1 MCFKCGATAAIEGM
15 PAEQSPTSTETI
27 IDGWTAIDRLEVPS
41 EAFESF
47 IVERHGHRALLT
59 FYLT

>member
-1 MCFKCGATAAIEGM
+1 MGGLPLINSK
-15 PAEQSPTSTETI
+15 
-27 IDGWTAIDRLEVPS
+27 VPS